1 MLSIFSIVLIFYSI
15 KTGSIAMKKD
25 VKQKMTKDIW
35 EEKRKRLIQSVND
48 EMSVFF
54 QDKIAIF
61 DLDCIYIHHK
71 T

>member
-1 MLSIFSIVLIFYSI
+1 
-15 KTGSIAMKKD
+15 MKKD

-48 EMSVFF
+48 EMGVFF

-61 DLDCIYIHHK
+61 DLDCIHIHHK
-71 T
+71 NTT

>member
-1 MLSIFSIVLIFYSI
+1 
-15 KTGSIAMKKD
+15 MKKD

-48 EMSVFF
+48 EMGVFF

-71 T
+71 NTT